1 MALDIAV
8 SLPNKKSDGSL
19 LLSLMMMLLPVVVE
33 EEDVVVVARCFLLES
48 LLLFTDGV
56 DFLRLPRGKAVGCCC
71 C

>member
-19 LLSLMMMLLPVVVE
+19 LLLSLMLLLLPVVEE
-33 EEDVVVVARCFLLES
+33 EEDAVVVARCFLLES
-48 LLLFTDGV
+48 LLFTDGV